1 MKQLETEMRKEKSV
15 TRILI
20 IFSMFLGFHTSVFSQ
35 CLLNNTYSYCDG
47 VVDNGTCIR
56 FTFIENGIFK
66 KDVEGELGKNH
77 YGKGHYQIK
86 NDSLILNYDLTEP
99 IKTGYHTSKIWR
111 NNKDSIC
118 IKFVLFDLNHKVL
131 DPPAASVMYKDS
143 LSKYGYS
150 GVAANNS
157 GVAVFRLKKEKNNL
171 QFMLSNLGYKPY
183 NLVVD
188 RNYNY
193 EISVFMQNQGEGLPI
208 LNQIDTLKI
217 VKQGRKYLE
226 VKNKN
231 GTTVRLQR
239 VVDK

>member
-1 MKQLETEMRKEKSV
+1 MRKERSVIKSV
-15 TRILI
+15 FI
-20 IFSMFLGFHTSVFSQ
+20 IFILCSFSQ
-35 CLLNNTYSYCDG
+35 FYGQKSIEGRYSNLMPNQEHYNFFD
-47 VVDNGTCIR
+47 
-56 FTFIENGIFK
+56 FKKNGIF
-66 KDVEGELGKNH
+66 EYHSGASLGDDK

-99 IKTGYHTSKIWR
+99 IKIGYHISKIWR

-183 NLVVD
+183 NLIVD

-208 LNQIDTLKI
+208 LNQTDTLEI

-239 VVDK
+239 VVDE